1 MYFQEN
7 KNDYQHFTN
16 TDYNYTQNL
25 FNYFGAE
32 GALGILAH
40 MTKFCIL
47 DQEPIKSLIEG

>member
-1 MYFQEN
+1 MFLSF
-7 KNDYQHFTN
+7 FTN
-16 TDYNYTQNL
+16 NITQNL